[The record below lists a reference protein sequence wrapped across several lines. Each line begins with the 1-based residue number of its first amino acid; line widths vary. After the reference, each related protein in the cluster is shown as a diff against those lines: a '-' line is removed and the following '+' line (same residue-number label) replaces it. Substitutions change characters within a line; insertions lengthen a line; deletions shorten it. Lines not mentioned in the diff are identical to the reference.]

1 MSQGVDV
8 TPPTTAVPEPTDRG
22 LAQVLA
28 AALWEAEP
36 DGDEPH
42 AVPPPR
48 SVEPSAPGLP
58 ATDLPAT
65 DLPATD
71 LADVPPAWWTDRF
84 DELLRLQVRQ
94 TNHVEK
100 LYAENRDLR
109 EGELAVAMTPLV
121 LGLAKLSDQMSLLAT
136 SEGAGG
142 SAALLRTQL
151 LQVLE
156 TAAGIVAFE
165 ARAGEPFDVVSQRG
179 VRAVDT
185 GDPTLDGRV
194 SCTVRPGFLRADGS
208 VVRVAEVEVLR
219 HRGAPAAA
227 ATADES

>member
-8 TPPTTAVPEPTDRG
+8 TPPTTTVPEPTDRG
-22 LAQVLA
+22 LAQALA

-36 DGDEPH
+36 DGDEAH
-42 AVPPPR
+42 VVPPPR
-48 SVEPSAPGLP
+48 SVEPAAPG
-58 ATDLPAT
+58 
-65 DLPATD
+65 LPATD
-71 LADVPPAWWTDRF
+71 LADVPPPWWTDRL

-142 SAALLRTQL
+142 SAGLLRTQL

>member
-8 TPPTTAVPEPTDRG
+8 TPPTTTVPEPTDRG

-36 DGDEPH
+36 DGDETH

-48 SVEPSAPGLP
+48 SVEPEAPG
-58 ATDLPAT
+58 
-65 DLPATD
+65 LPATD
-71 LADVPPAWWTDRF
+71 LADVPPPAWTDRF

-194 SCTVRPGFLRADGS
+194 GCTVRPGFLRADGS

>member
-36 DGDEPH
+36 DGDEP

-48 SVEPSAPGLP
+48 SVEPSAAGLP
-58 ATDLPAT
+58 ATDLA
-65 DLPATD
+65 ATD
-71 LADVPPAWWTDRF
+71 LADVPPPWWTDRF